1 MEDETKIAIL
11 LFDNFTALDVVGPYE
26 VLSKVPNSR
35 IYFVAETVG
44 AYKDSKGLQI
54 IADSSFDS
62 LPTADIIVL
71 PGGFGIDAILNNS
84 RVINWVK
91 GVHAQSKWTVS
102 VCSGALL
109 LGAAGLLKDCKA
121 TTHWNRKEQLAQYCS
136 NITDDRYVVDGK
148 IITSAGVSAGIDMA
162 LYLLSLVTNETY
174 AKVVQ
179 LGMEY
184 DPQPPFNTGSPRTAP
199 KELVDLIKNQRKI
212 NAAT

>member
-11 LFDNFTALDVVGPYE
+11 LFDNFTALDVVGLYE
-26 VLSKVPNSR
+26 VLSKIPNSR
-35 IYFVAETVG
+35 IYFVSETVR

-62 LPTADIIVL
+62 LPAADIIVL

-109 LGAAGLLKDCKA
+109 LGAAGLLKDCTA